1 MSKAGPGFA
10 GRDGERVKSS
20 GTLTCRPHMSGPSQT
35 KAPQNCAA
43 TEETQVRAPSQETAR
58 QTPVSQPLSVKTAE
72 QQALTPIPAK
82 IGTVDIEQ
90 FSRNLARL
98 VEEGGRALAAY
109 LKPREEGHEDN
120 ELADEIT
127 EVVKTLSEV
136 AEYWLSDPQRTVE
149 LQTSLGKAYLDLWAS
164 AVKRLAGEPAAPAAT
179 PAEGDKRFSDPEWSQ
194 NQFFDFLKQ
203 AYLLTSQWADKLVA
217 DAADLSPHT
226 KQKAEFYIRQITNAL
241 APTNFVLTNPELL
254 RETLTSNAD
263 NLVRGMHMLAEDI
276 QRGGGHLKIRQSDSS
291 MFEVGRNLAVT
302 PGKIIYQNEL
312 MQLIQYAPST
322 ETVLKRPLLIVPPWI
337 NKFYVLDL
345 TLEKSFI
352 KWCIDQGLTVFCIS
366 WVNPDERLAQKTF
379 DDYVRQGP
387 LAALDAIKDAIG
399 EDKVHAIG
407 YCVGGTLLAITL
419 AAMAARGDERIA
431 SATLF
436 ASQVDFTYA
445 GDLKVFVDEEQ
456 VSALEKRMA
465 ERGYL
470 DSRSM
475 ATVFNLLRSNDL
487 LWPYVINNYLKGK
500 APFPFDLL
508 YWNSDATR
516 MPAANHSFYLRN
528 CYLDNKLAKGQ
539 MTIGNTPID
548 LKAVRIPIYNL
559 ATREDHIAPAKSVM
573 FGSKFF
579 GGDVRFVVAG
589 SGHIA
594 GVINPPQK
602 NKYQYWTG
610 PKPRSADI
618 EGWLAKAKEHPGSWW
633 PDWLAW
639 ITKQSPTEA
648 PARVPGAGALKSI
661 EDAPGSYV
669 KVRD

>member
-1 MSKAGPGFA
+1 
-10 GRDGERVKSS
+10 
-20 GTLTCRPHMSGPSQT
+20 MSGPFLT
-35 KAPQNCAA
+35 KGLQNCSA
-43 TEETQVRAPSQETAR
+43 TEETQVRAPSQETA
-58 QTPVSQPLSVKTAE
+58 QQSATSQPSSVKTAE
-72 QQALTPIPAK
+72 QQALTPIPTK
-82 IGTVDIEQ
+82 IGNLDIEQ
-90 FSRNLARL
+90 FSHNLARL
-98 VEEGGRALAAY
+98 VEESGRALAAY
-109 LKPREEGHEDN
+109 LKPREEGRDDK
-120 ELADEIT
+120 ELADEVT
-127 EVVKTLSEV
+127 EVVKTLGEV

-149 LQTSLGKAYLDLWAS
+149 LQTNLGKAYLDLWAS
-164 AVKRLAGEPAAPAAT
+164 AVRRLAGEPAAPVAT
-179 PAEGDKRFSDPEWSQ
+179 PAPGDKRFSDPEWSQ

-203 AYLLTSQWADKLVA
+203 AYLLTAQWADKLVA
-217 DAADLSPHT
+217 DAANLKPHT
-226 KQKAEFYIRQITNAL
+226 KLKAEFYVRQITNAL

-276 QRGGGHLKIRQSDSS
+276 ERGGGHLKIRQSDSS
-291 MFEVGRNLAVT
+291 MFEVGRNLAIT
-302 PGKIIYQNEL
+302 PGKVIYQNEL

-345 TLEKSFI
+345 TPEKSFI
-352 KWCIDQGLTVFCIS
+352 KWCVDQGLTVFCIS
-366 WVNPDERLAQKTF
+366 WVNPDERLVQKTF

-387 LAALDAIKDAIG
+387 LAALDAIKQATG
-399 EDKVHAIG
+399 ENKVHAIG

-419 AAMAARGDERIA
+419 AAMASRGDERIA
-431 SATLF
+431 SATMF

-528 CYLDNKLAKGQ
+528 CYLDNKLAKGK
-539 MTIGNTPID
+539 MTIGDTPVD
-548 LKAVRIPIYNL
+548 LKAVTIPIYNL

-573 FGSKFF
+573 FGSRFF
-579 GGDVRFVVAG
+579 SGDVRFVVAG

-594 GVINPPQK
+594 GVINPPEK

-618 EGWLAKAKEHPGSWW
+618 DGWLAKAKEHSGSWW
-633 PDWLAW
+633 PDWLLW
-639 ITKQSPTEA
+639 ITKQSPTEV
-648 PARVPGAGALKSI
+648 PARVPGDGPLKPI

>member
-1 MSKAGPGFA
+1 M
-10 GRDGERVKSS
+10 
-20 GTLTCRPHMSGPSQT
+20 
-35 KAPQNCAA
+35 
-43 TEETQVRAPSQETAR
+43 RAPSQETAQ
-58 QTPVSQPLSVKTAE
+58 QTPASQPPSVKTAE
-72 QQALTPIPAK
+72 QQASIPAK

-109 LKPREEGHEDN
+109 LKPREEGHDDK
-120 ELADEIT
+120 ELADEVT

-164 AVKRLAGEPAAPAAT
+164 AVRRLAGEEAAPVVV
-179 PAEGDKRFSDPEWSQ
+179 PASGDKRFSDPEWSQ

-203 AYLLTSQWADKLVA
+203 AYLLTAQWADKLVA
-217 DAADLSPHT
+217 DAADLNPHT
-226 KQKAEFYIRQITNAL
+226 KQKAEFYVRQIINAL

-302 PGKIIYQNEL
+302 PGKVIYQNEL

-322 ETVLKRPLLIVPPWI
+322 ETVLKCPLLIVPPWI
-337 NKFYVLDL
+337 NKYYVLDL
-345 TLEKSFI
+345 TPEKSFI
-352 KWCIDQGLTVFCIS
+352 KWCVDQGLTVFCIS

-387 LAALDAIKDAIG
+387 LAALDAIKEAVG
-399 EDKVHAIG
+399 EDEVHAIG

-419 AAMAARGDERIA
+419 AAMAARGDDRIA

-528 CYLDNKLAKGQ
+528 CYLDNKLVKGRV
-539 MTIGNTPID
+539 TIGNTPID
-548 LKAVRIPIYNL
+548 LKAITIPIYNL

-594 GVINPPQK
+594 GVINPPDK

-610 PKPRSADI
+610 TKPRNADI
-618 EGWLAKAKEHPGSWW
+618 DGWLAKAKERPGSWW
-633 PDWLAW
+633 PDWLSW
-639 ITKQSPTEA
+639 ITKQSPTKI
-648 PARVPGAGALKSI
+648 PARVPGDGTLKPI

-669 KVRD
+669 RVRD

>member
-1 MSKAGPGFA
+1 M
-10 GRDGERVKSS
+10 
-20 GTLTCRPHMSGPSQT
+20 
-35 KAPQNCAA
+35 
-43 TEETQVRAPSQETAR
+43 RAPSQE
-58 QTPVSQPLSVKTAE
+58 PVKQPAPL
-72 QQALTPIPAK
+72 PPMK
-82 IGTVDIEQ
+82 IGSVDVEL

-109 LKPREEGHEDN
+109 LKPREEGRDDSEF
-120 ELADEIT
+120 ADEVT
-127 EVVKTLSEV
+127 EVVKTLGQV
-136 AEYWLSDPQRTVE
+136 AEYWLADPQRTVE
-149 LQTSLGKAYLDLWAS
+149 LQNRLGKAYLELWAS
-164 AVKRLAGEPAAPAAT
+164 AVKRLAGEEAPPVVRPAPT
-179 PAEGDKRFSDPEWSQ
+179 DRRFSDPEWTQ

-203 AYLLTSQWADKLVA
+203 AYLLTAGWADTLVR
-217 DAADLSPHT
+217 DAAALNPHT
-226 KQKAEFYIRQITNAL
+226 KQKAEFYMRQITNAL
-241 APTNFVLTNPELL
+241 SPTNFVLTNPELL

-276 QRGGGHLKIRQSDSS
+276 RAGGGHVKIRQSDSS
-291 MFEVGRNLAVT
+291 MFEVGRNLAIT
-302 PGKIIYQNEL
+302 PGKVIYQNEL

-337 NKFYVLDL
+337 NKYYVLDL
-345 TLEKSFI
+345 TPEKSFI
-352 KWCIDQGLTVFCIS
+352 KWCVDQGLTVFCIS
-366 WVNPDERLAQKTF
+366 WVNPDARLAEKSF
-379 DDYVRQGP
+379 DDYMEHGP
-387 LAALDAIKDAIG
+387 LAALDAIKQATG

-419 AAMAARGDERIA
+419 AAMAARNDERIA

-456 VSALEKRMA
+456 IEALEKRMS

-470 DSRSM
+470 ESKSM

-528 CYLDNKLAKGQ
+528 CYLENKLAKGK
-539 MTIGNTPID
+539 MVLGDTPID
-548 LKAVRIPIYNL
+548 LKAVKVPIYNL

-573 FGSKFF
+573 VGSKLF
-579 GGDVRFVVAG
+579 GGDVKFVVSG

-594 GVINPPQK
+594 GVINPPAKQ
-602 NKYQYWTG
+602 KYQYWTG
-610 PKPRSADI
+610 PKPRNADI

-633 PDWLAW
+633 PDWLVW
-639 ITKQSPTEA
+639 LTRQSPTEV
-648 PARVPGAGALKSI
+648 PARSPGSGALQPI

>member
-1 MSKAGPGFA
+1 LANK
-10 GRDGERVKSS
+10 
-20 GTLTCRPHMSGPSQT
+20 
-35 KAPQNCAA
+35 
-43 TEETQVRAPSQETAR
+43 ETRVRAPSPESA
-58 QTPVSQPLSVKTAE
+58 
-72 QQALTPIPAK
+72 QQRAVTKPQSAKAPEKQQVLAPAIATG
-82 IGTVDIEQ
+82 IGTVDIEA

-109 LKPREEGHEDN
+109 LKPREEGRENN
-120 ELADEIT
+120 ELADEMT
-127 EVVKTLSEV
+127 EVVKTLSQV
-136 AEYWLSDPQRTVE
+136 AEYWLADPQRAVE
-149 LQTSLGKAYLDLWAS
+149 VQTSLGKAYLELWAS
-164 AVKRLAGEPAAPAAT
+164 AVKRLAGEPTAPVAT
-179 PAEGDKRFSDPEWSQ
+179 PDPGDKRFSDPEWSQ
-194 NQFFDFLKQ
+194 NQYFDFLKQ
-203 AYLLTSQWADKLVA
+203 AYLLTAQWANKLVA
-217 DAADLSPHT
+217 DATELSPHT
-226 KQKAEFYIRQITNAL
+226 RQKAEFYVRQIVNAL

-276 QRGGGHLKIRQSDSS
+276 ARGGGHLKIRQSDSS
-291 MFEVGRNLAVT
+291 MFEVGRNLAIT
-302 PGKIIYQNEL
+302 PGKVIYQNEL

-345 TLEKSFI
+345 TPEKSFI
-352 KWCIDQGLTVFCIS
+352 KWCVDQGLTVFCIS
-366 WVNPDERLAQKTF
+366 WVNPDEHLARKSF
-379 DDYVRQGP
+379 EDYVRQGP
-387 LAALDAIKDAIG
+387 LAALDVIKRATG

-419 AAMAARGDERIA
+419 AAMAASRDERIA

-436 ASQVDFTYA
+436 AAQVDFTYA

-456 VSALEKRMA
+456 VAALEKRMA

-470 DSRSM
+470 DSSSM
-475 ATVFNLLRSNDL
+475 ATVFNMMRSNDL
-487 LWPYVINNYLKGK
+487 LWPYVINNYMKGK

-516 MPAANHSFYLRN
+516 MPASNHSFYLRN
-528 CYLDNKLAKGQ
+528 CYLDNKLSKGKVRL
-539 MTIGNTPID
+539 GDTPID
-548 LKAVRIPIYNL
+548 LKAVKIPVYNL

-594 GVINPPQK
+594 GVINPPAK

-610 PKPRSADI
+610 PKPRNADI
-618 EGWLAKAKEHPGSWW
+618 DGWLAKAKERPGSWW
-633 PDWLAW
+633 PDWLVW
-639 ITKQSPTEA
+639 ITKQSPTEV
-648 PARVPGAGALKSI
+648 PARAPGGGVLKPI

>member
-1 MSKAGPGFA
+1 MSKAGPGVP
-10 GRDGERVKSS
+10 GSDDERVRSG
-20 GTLTCRPHMSGPSQT
+20 GTLTCRPYISGPFLT
-35 KAPQNCAA
+35 KVPQNYSA
-43 TEETQVRAPSQETAR
+43 TEETQVRAPSLETA
-58 QTPVSQPLSVKTAE
+58 QQIAAGQLSSVKTAE
-72 QQALTPIPAK
+72 QQASIPARL
-82 IGTVDIEQ
+82 GTVDIEQ

-109 LKPREEGHEDN
+109 LKPREEGRDDK
-120 ELADEIT
+120 ELADEVT

-149 LQTSLGKAYLDLWAS
+149 LQASLGKAYLDLWAS
-164 AVKRLAGEPAAPAAT
+164 AVRRLAGEPAAPVVT
-179 PAEGDKRFSDPEWSQ
+179 PAAGDKRFSDPEWSQ

-203 AYLLTSQWADKLVA
+203 AYLLTAQWADKLVVN
-217 DAADLSPHT
+217 AADLNPHT
-226 KQKAEFYIRQITNAL
+226 KQKAEFYVRQIVNAL

-276 QRGGGHLKIRQSDSS
+276 ERGGGHLKIRQSDST
-291 MFEVGRNLAVT
+291 MFEVGRNLATT
-302 PGKIIYQNEL
+302 PGKVIYQNEL

-345 TLEKSFI
+345 TPEKSFI
-352 KWCIDQGLTVFCIS
+352 KWCVDQGLTVFCIS
-366 WVNPDERLAQKTF
+366 WVNPDERLARETF

-387 LAALDAIKDAIG
+387 LAALDAIKEATG

-419 AAMAARGDERIA
+419 AAMAARDDDRIA

-456 VSALEKRMA
+456 ISALEKRMA

-528 CYLDNKLAKGQ
+528 CYLDNKLAKGR
-539 MTIGNTPID
+539 MMIGNTPID
-548 LKAVRIPIYNL
+548 LKAVAIPIYNL

-610 PKPRSADI
+610 PKPRNADI
-618 EGWLAKAKEHPGSWW
+618 DGWLATAKEHPGSWW
-633 PDWLAW
+633 PDWLVW
-639 ITKQSPTEA
+639 LTKQSPTEV
-648 PARVPGAGALKSI
+648 PARVAGAGALKAI

>member
-1 MSKAGPGFA
+1 MSAPFLAKG
-10 GRDGERVKSS
+10 
-20 GTLTCRPHMSGPSQT
+20 
-35 KAPQNCAA
+35 PQNRSAV
-43 TEETQVRAPSQETAR
+43 EETQVRAPSQETA
-58 QTPVSQPLSVKTAE
+58 
-72 QQALTPIPAK
+72 QQAPLREPQPVKAADQTLMPIPTK

-90 FSRNLARL
+90 FSHNLARL
-98 VEEGGRALAAY
+98 VEESGRALAAY
-109 LKPREEGHEDN
+109 LKPREEGRDDK
-120 ELADEIT
+120 ELADEVT
-127 EVVKTLSEV
+127 EVVKTLGEV

-164 AVKRLAGEPAAPAAT
+164 AVKRLTGEPAPPVAT
-179 PAEGDKRFSDPEWSQ
+179 PAPGDKRFSDPEWSQ

-203 AYLLTSQWADKLVA
+203 AYLLTAQWADKLVA
-217 DAADLSPHT
+217 NAADLNPHT
-226 KQKAEFYIRQITNAL
+226 KQKAEFYVRQITNAL

-276 QRGGGHLKIRQSDSS
+276 ERGGGHLKIRQSDSS
-291 MFEVGRNLAVT
+291 MFEVGRNLAIT
-302 PGKIIYQNEL
+302 PGKVIYQNEL
-312 MQLIQYAPST
+312 MQLIQYSPST

-345 TLEKSFI
+345 TPEKSFI
-352 KWCIDQGLTVFCIS
+352 KWCVDQGLTVFCIS
-366 WVNPDERLAQKTF
+366 WVNPDERLAQKNF

-387 LAALDAIKDAIG
+387 LAALDAIKQATG
-399 EDKVHAIG
+399 EDEVHAIG

-436 ASQVDFTYA
+436 AAQVDFTYA

-475 ATVFNLLRSNDL
+475 AMVFNLLRSNDL
-487 LWPYVINNYLKGK
+487 LWPYVIGNYLKGK

-528 CYLDNKLAKGQ
+528 CYLDNRLVQGK
-539 MTIGNTPID
+539 MTIGDTPID
-548 LKAVRIPIYNL
+548 LKAVKVPIYNL

-594 GVINPPQK
+594 GVINPPDK

-610 PKPRSADI
+610 PKPRNADI
-618 EGWLAKAKEHPGSWW
+618 DGWLAKAKEHPGSWW
-633 PDWLAW
+633 TDWRAW
-639 ITKQSPTEA
+639 IAKLNPTKV
-648 PARVPGAGALKSI
+648 PARKPGGGALKPI

-669 KVRD
+669 KARE

>member
-1 MSKAGPGFA
+1 
-10 GRDGERVKSS
+10 
-20 GTLTCRPHMSGPSQT
+20 
-35 KAPQNCAA
+35 
-43 TEETQVRAPSQETAR
+43 VRAPSQETAQQAPAGR
-58 QTPVSQPLSVKTAE
+58 QPSVKPTE
-72 QQALTPIPAK
+72 QQTLTPIPTK

-90 FSRNLARL
+90 FSHNLARL
-98 VEEGGRALAAY
+98 VEESGRALAAY
-109 LKPREEGHEDN
+109 LKPREEGHDDK
-120 ELADEIT
+120 ELADEVT
-127 EVVKTLSEV
+127 EVVKTLGEV

-164 AVKRLAGEPAAPAAT
+164 AVRRLSGEPAAPVAV
-179 PAEGDKRFSDPEWSQ
+179 PAPGDRRFSDPEWSQ

-203 AYLLTSQWADKLVA
+203 AYLLTAQWADKLVA
-217 DAADLSPHT
+217 NAEDLSPHT
-226 KQKAEFYIRQITNAL
+226 KQKAEFYVRQITNAL

-276 QRGGGHLKIRQSDSS
+276 ERGGGHLKIRQSDSS
-291 MFEVGRNLAVT
+291 MFEVGRNLAIT
-302 PGKIIYQNEL
+302 PGKVIYQNEL

-345 TLEKSFI
+345 TPEKSFI
-352 KWCIDQGLTVFCIS
+352 KWCVDQGLTVFCIS

-387 LAALDAIKDAIG
+387 LEALDAIKQATG
-399 EDKVHAIG
+399 EDKVHSIG

-419 AAMAARGDERIA
+419 AKMAAAGDARIV

-436 ASQVDFTYA
+436 AAQVDFTYA

-456 VSALEKRMA
+456 VSALEKRMS

-528 CYLDNKLAKGQ
+528 CYLDNKLAKGK
-539 MTIGNTPID
+539 MTIGETPIN
-548 LKAVRIPIYNL
+548 LKAVKIPVYNL

-594 GVINPPQK
+594 GVINPPEK
-602 NKYQYWTG
+602 NKYQFWTG

-618 EGWLAKAKEHPGSWW
+618 DGWLVKAKEHPGSWW
-633 PDWLAW
+633 TDWLVW
-639 ITKQSPTEA
+639 ITKQSPTEV
-648 PARVPGAGALKSI
+648 PARVPGGGALKAI

-669 KVRD
+669 KAHD